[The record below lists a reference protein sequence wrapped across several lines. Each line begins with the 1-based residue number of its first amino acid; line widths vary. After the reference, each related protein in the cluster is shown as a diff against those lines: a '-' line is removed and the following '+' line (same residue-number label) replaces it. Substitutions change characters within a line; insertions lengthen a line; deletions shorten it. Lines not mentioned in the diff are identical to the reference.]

1 MKSISDIKFLTFL
14 TKRYSRLGMGG
25 WFFLYRRGYLFTLFL
40 TNAIMSW
47 DLSVCPRYN
56 EPIGYLPLFLSSVS
70 TSYIPTFIC
79 IHTFIHHYTHAFI
92 HLYIHT
98 SLHSNIPTIIHSC
111 IYTFIHPYIYI
122 SLKSYIYTSKH
133 SYIYISLHL
142 YAHTSYIP
150 TSAHPYTFI
159 CTHTFIF
166 IHSYIRT
173 FIHLCFYI

>member
-1 MKSISDIKFLTFL
+1 M
-14 TKRYSRLGMGG
+14 
-25 WFFLYRRGYLFTLFL
+25 
-40 TNAIMSW
+40 
-47 DLSVCPRYN
+47 CPRYN

-111 IYTFIHPYIYI
+111 IYTFIHPYSYI

-150 TSAHPYTFI
+150 TSAHHIHKHTWIHELLHTFLRLYIHI
-159 CTHTFIF
+159 CTLSFEF
-166 IHSYIRT
+166 MKYEWVNVW
-173 FIHLCFYI
+173 L